1 MLAGAPPFNCPHAS
15 DCKYRTLVNDRA
27 TYWRYHEMH
36 AAGAA
41 GAGAGAGAGAA
52 SFACAGDGF
61 GVGCAGGNG
70 FF

>member
-41 GAGAGAGAGAA
+41 GATLHEERSAFAA
-52 SFACAGDGF
+52 
-61 GVGCAGGNG
+61 V
-70 FF
+70 